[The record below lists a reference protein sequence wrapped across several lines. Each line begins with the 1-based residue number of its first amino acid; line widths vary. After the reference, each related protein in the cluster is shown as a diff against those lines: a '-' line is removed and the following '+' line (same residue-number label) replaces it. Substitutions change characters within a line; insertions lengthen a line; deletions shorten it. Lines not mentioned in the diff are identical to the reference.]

1 MAGPNNGSG
10 AVDLPSNSSC
20 PIDFEAFKSFQV
32 IFLSLVLALGLPLNS
47 LALRA
52 LLSSRRQSQRAWG
65 QTALTVYL
73 TNMAVANLLQL
84 LTLPFWIHYIFA
96 SHQWKFGFSSC
107 LLLAVF
113 FVTNFYAKIGF
124 LCLVGLERCVGVR
137 WPLLWRTWHSP
148 RLAARVSLAWW
159 VFVATLSTVGRYL
172 LLFDPAYNDSFCS
185 EAFPPG
191 RRYVLFKISTVPL
204 TFFGPLLFVSVSYG
218 IILTELRK
226 VSFLATRRQIFACI
240 FLTVITF
247 FLVLG
252 PNQGVSIYRFLWLQ
266 SMNNTCGKKCFCYIE
281 EKLAVPQNVTWCFT
295 VLGNILDPLVYI
307 LPTYFQQGEEDGSS
321 HLTQGTV
328 LPASLVPRLL
338 QARMGRAR
346 RATGGLENQASNPGT
361 EEDEALPLRAFPGSE
376 EEWQSGQ
383 PRDFPSLSKVL

>member
-1 MAGPNNGSG
+1 MASPQNSSC
-10 AVDLPSNSSC
+10 AVDFPSNRSC

-52 LLSSRRQSQRAWG
+52 LRSSRRQSQRAWG

-84 LTLPFWIHYIFA
+84 LTLPFWIHYIFV

-107 LLLAVF
+107 LLVAVF
-113 FVTNFYAKIGF
+113 FVTNFYAKLGF

-159 VFVATLSTVGRYL
+159 VFVATLSTLDRYYL
-172 LLFDPAYNDSFCS
+172 HFDPAYNDSFCS

-266 SMNNTCGKKCFCYIE
+266 SMNNKGGENCLCTVE
-281 EKLAVPQNVTWCFT
+281 AKLATLQNVTWCFT

-307 LPTYFQQGEEDGSS
+307 LPMYFQQGEKDGGQDFS
-321 HLTQGTV
+321 HPTQESTLLKVTNDLLT
-328 LPASLVPRLL
+328 AKCNSLYSILILL
-338 QARMGRAR
+338 DLSTAPDAVDHPLL
-346 RATGGLENQASNPGT
+346 LEI
-361 EEDEALPLRAFPGSE
+361 
-376 EEWQSGQ
+376 
-383 PRDFPSLSKVL
+383 